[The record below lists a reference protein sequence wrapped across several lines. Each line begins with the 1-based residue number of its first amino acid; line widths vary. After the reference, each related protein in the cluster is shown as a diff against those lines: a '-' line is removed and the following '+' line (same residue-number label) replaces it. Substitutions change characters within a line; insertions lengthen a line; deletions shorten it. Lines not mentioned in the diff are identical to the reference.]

1 MSDEKT
7 TAPGGGSATRV
18 MPAVTP
24 EAPSSAAAVGAK
36 APEEAAP
43 RRAPWRPGAKR
54 SGEDA
59 EGTTES
65 PPQSRPGAGTPDA
78 KAAAGPRRV
87 RLAVSRI
94 DPWSVMKLSFLLS
107 IAIGIALVVSVAVV
121 WNVLNTMEVFTQA
134 DRLVTD
140 IAGTETFINIL
151 EYVEFSRV
159 MSIAVVVA
167 VVDVVII
174 TALATLFAFLY
185 NIVAALV
192 GGLHVTLT
200 DE

>member
-1 MSDEKT
+1 MSDEQT
-7 TAPGGGSATRV
+7 TAPGAGAATRV
-18 MPAVTP
+18 IPTAGPGGPAPTAQ
-24 EAPSSAAAVGAK
+24 EGAGESAPK
-36 APEEAAP
+36 P
-43 RRAPWRPGAKR
+43 RRTPWRPGGKA
-54 SGEDA
+54 SA
-59 EGTTES
+59 EQQAEAPAES
-65 PPQSRPGAGTPDA
+65 AQAPRPEAAAQA

-121 WNVLNTMEVFTQA
+121 WNVLNTMEVFIQA

-140 IAGTETFINIL
+140 VAGTETFINIL
-151 EYVEFSRV
+151 EFVEFSRV
-159 MSIAVVVA
+159 MSITVVVA
-167 VVDVVII
+167 VVNVVII